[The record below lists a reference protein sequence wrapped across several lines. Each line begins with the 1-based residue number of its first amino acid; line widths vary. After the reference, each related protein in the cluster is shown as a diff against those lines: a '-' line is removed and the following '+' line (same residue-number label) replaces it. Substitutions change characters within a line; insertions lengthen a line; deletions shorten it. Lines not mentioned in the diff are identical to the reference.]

1 MVFLRIFDNK
11 SLILDKVEKDLIEIM
26 SAAVKSEIFIIE
38 SFFNILRAGSG
49 LKSHN
54 HINDF
59 DTNHNFIDK
68 KYSLTYY
75 LSVGDQKCA
84 EPGILKLYD
93 PDHEILPSDGTIVI
107 FPADRLHSSTYGG
120 TKDRVMI
127 GVNLQTSFLTP
138 PMAMSAYYLKGV
150 QSRNVE
156 LMQIFRGIMPFLG
169 IVILAMVLMYIFPGI
184 ALWLP
189 DTLFAE

>member
-1 MVFLRIFDNK
+1 MKNAASQLQQPQVLGF
-11 SLILDKVEKDLIEIM
+11 EKLWEIDFHTND
-26 SAAVKSEIFIIE
+26 V
-38 SFFNILRAGSG
+38 NPNLPAGSG

-59 DTNHNFIDK
+59 DTKHNFINK

-93 PDHEILPSDGTIVI
+93 PDHEILPSPGTIVI

-138 PMAMSAYYLKGV
+138 PFGFALFYLKGV
-150 QSRNVE
+150 APKYVTTLNIWKGVV
-156 LMQIFRGIMPFLG
+156 PFIILQPVSYTHLTLPTKR
-169 IVILAMVLMYIFPGI
+169 IV
-184 ALWLP
+184 
-189 DTLFAE
+189 